1 MVSLILTN
9 KQVDLNQ
16 QTYHLYVAHIAS
28 NSSVDWYK
36 MNLRS
41 TIPSAGREPNIQLN
55 RVILGGE
62 FEARDLFILQ

>member
-1 MVSLILTN
+1 MVLLILTN

-28 NSSVDWYK
+28 KSSVDWYK

-41 TIPSAGREPNIQLN
+41 TIPSVGREPNIP
-55 RVILGGE
+55 VE
-62 FEARDLFILQ
+62 